1 MIAVQIFQSGVIA
14 AKEFTLNC
22 IYSTLPG
29 QSIPLS
35 SATKDELA
43 KAAQTLGLPLMLK
56 SRREAYDGK
65 GNFPV
70 KSETDFDAALKALSA
85 NKDLYAEK
93 WSHFK
98 MELAVMVVKTKD
110 GVLSYP
116 TVETIHENSI
126 CKLTYSPARGVSK
139 DINEKAQAL
148 ARKAVDCFWG
158 KGVFGVEM
166 FLQQDNTLLINEIA
180 PRPHNS
186 GHYTIEA
193 CPLSQYDAHLR
204 AILDL
209 PITQKNLR
217 LREPS
222 IMLNILGGEAP
233 DSHMQAAKKA
243 LELFGGEGVHLYGKG
258 EARKGRKMG
267 HVTITAPTMAE
278 AEKMIQPLVD
288 FMDQGKEKSSDTPAR
303 QIKEQPLVAVVM
315 GSDSDLPVL
324 APGLEILDKLAIP
337 YTTRITSAHRTP
349 TWMAEFASSAADNG
363 IKTIIAAA
371 GGAAH
376 LPGMAAAHTPL
387 PVIGVPVKPTIG
399 DGMDSLLSIC
409 NMPKGVP
416 VATVSIN
423 NSTNAALLAAR
434 ILGCSDAAIRQR
446 VEKYTRDSE
455 DEVMAKDAKLD
466 EMGWKS
472 YREKVLK
479 K

>member
-1 MIAVQIFQSGVIA
+1 M
-14 AKEFTLNC
+14 
-22 IYSTLPG
+22 
-29 QSIPLS
+29 
-35 SATKDELA
+35 
-43 KAAQTLGLPLMLK
+43 
-56 SRREAYDGK
+56 
-65 GNFPV
+65 
-70 KSETDFDAALKALSA
+70 
-85 NKDLYAEK
+85 
-93 WSHFK
+93 
-98 MELAVMVVKTKD
+98 
-110 GVLSYP
+110 
-116 TVETIHENSI
+116 
-126 CKLTYSPARGVSK
+126 
-139 DINEKAQAL
+139 
-148 ARKAVDCFWG
+148 
-158 KGVFGVEM
+158 
-166 FLQQDNTLLINEIA
+166 
-180 PRPHNS
+180 
-186 GHYTIEA
+186 
-193 CPLSQYDAHLR
+193 
-204 AILDL
+204 

-267 HVTITAPTMAE
+267 HVTITAPTMSE

-303 QIKEQPLVAVVM
+303 EIKEQPLVAVVM

-324 APGLEILDKLAIP
+324 GPGLEILDKLAIS

-349 TWMAEFASSAADNG
+349 TWMAEFAASAADNG

-455 DEVMAKDAKLD
+455 DEVMVKDAKLD